1 MACAFCWAPGPPEP
15 WTGAGMTDRAGAERL
30 PGAALPR
37 DISRGEQ
44 IGHEINAFVT
54 KRHNDRV
61 ARGEGERAVERHQED
76 RCYHEP
82 QLRGG

>member
-1 MACAFCWAPGPPEP
+1 
-15 WTGAGMTDRAGAERL
+15 MTDRAGAERL

-44 IGHEINAFVT
+44 VGHEINAFVT

-61 ARGEGERAVERHQED
+61 ARGEGERAV
-76 RCYHEP
+76 
-82 QLRGG
+82 